1 MSRLEKHTEKLT
13 DNYSVGSKEKLK
25 ASVRHKIRR
34 TFVGCL
40 DILEKE
46 LMALGIDKE
55 SETFKSIRKKILSV
69 GNDQVRNMEAELEKY
84 NIEFIPYHITL
95 KVLSPEQMKKL
106 EEEKNGND

>member
-1 MSRLEKHTEKLT
+1 MILGKHIEKKT
-13 DNYSVGSKEKLK
+13 DKYSVGSKEKLK

-40 DILEKE
+40 DIIEKE
-46 LMALGIDKE
+46 LMALGIDKD
-55 SETFKSIRKKILSV
+55 SDVFKTIRKKILSV

-95 KVLSPEQMKKL
+95 PVLSPEELKKL
-106 EEEKNGND
+106 EDGNGNKGV